1 MLSDAV
7 QIILLALGL
16 LLFITFVDYSYCALT
31 RSDSDAHHWRKIATQ
46 LREHLEDE
54 GATVTVNHGNG
65 TVAVEWD
72 EDED

>member
-1 MLSDAV
+1 MLSDDALI
-7 QIILLALGL
+7 IILAL
-16 LLFITFVDYSYCALT
+16 LLIAMFVAYGHIVT
-31 RSDSDAHHWRKIATQ
+31 RIDSDAHHWRKIATQ

>member
-1 MLSDAV
+1 MLSDDAL
-7 QIILLALGL
+7 IIILGL
-16 LLFITFVDYSYCALT
+16 LLLAMFVAYGHIVT
-31 RSDSDAHHWRKIATQ
+31 RIDSDDAHHWRKIATA